1 MAESDNKQNPDTSD
15 EGLYDFMVP
24 LCPGPYVTIQ
34 VGNNGAKYKV
44 SRPLLCR
51 HSSYFRAMFD
61 SCFKEG
67 NEQAVT
73 MHKIRGVVTERS
85 LLMLLQWLY
94 LNRIEFPSQI
104 QGRCIN
110 AYIEMARLADMWR
123 ITGMEQL
130 LADKIKAII
139 TSSIPRVNLSC
150 AGGENGKVR
159 LLTSSHIKS
168 ASMLFKGHPVR
179 SLIAEAS
186 VGPFIL
192 MDNFKF
198 ARELRENANYAG
210 DLLDELKDL
219 IKGQVKDK
227 RVITPYTLHY
237 WKNS

>member
-1 MAESDNKQNPDTSD
+1 MAEGNNNKQNPDTSD

-34 VGNNGAKYKV
+34 VGDKGAKYK
-44 SRPLLCR
+44 
-51 HSSYFRAMFD
+51 
-61 SCFKEG
+61 
-67 NEQAVT
+67 
-73 MHKIRGVVTERS
+73 
-85 LLMLLQWLY
+85 LY

-110 AYIEMARLADMWR
+110 AYIELARLADMWA

-130 LADKIKAII
+130 LADKIKAVI

-150 AGGENGKVR
+150 IGGENGKIR
-159 LLTSSHIKS
+159 HLTSSHIKS

-186 VGPFIL
+186 AGPFIL

-237 WKNS
+237 WKSS